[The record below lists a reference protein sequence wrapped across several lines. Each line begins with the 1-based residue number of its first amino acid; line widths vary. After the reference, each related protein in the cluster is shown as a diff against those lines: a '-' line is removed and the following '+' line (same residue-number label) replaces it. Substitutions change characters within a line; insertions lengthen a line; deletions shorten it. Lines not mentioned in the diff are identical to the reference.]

1 MMRKAHDMEY
11 KTRRFQHCQRI
22 HLALLQ
28 RYEMQKDKSAAN
40 GAILNQYKPLVS

>member
-1 MMRKAHDMEY
+1 MRKADMED

-28 RYEMQKDKSAAN
+28 RYEMQKAKSATN
-40 GAILNQYKPLVS
+40 GAILNQYKPPVS